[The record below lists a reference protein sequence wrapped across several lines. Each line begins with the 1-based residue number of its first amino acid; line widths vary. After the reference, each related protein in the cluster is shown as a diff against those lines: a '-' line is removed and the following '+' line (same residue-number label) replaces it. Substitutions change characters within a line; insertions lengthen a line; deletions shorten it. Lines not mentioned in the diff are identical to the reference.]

1 MHLGF
6 SKNKENSSRTLLAK
20 VLPNNVLCA
29 QYFVIAILFVVMGVA
44 ADNLGY
50 ADEEENRRVDI
61 SLSIFPRIVAVDNN
75 FRSKLNAENKVKL
88 VFLYREDKD
97 RAQSLAELLISKNKN
112 IGGMGVTASTVG
124 IQKFL
129 DNITPESKP
138 TAIFLSERLSDDDL
152 KKVAAIAEKSSCIVF
167 SPFTGDVERGVA
179 VGISVTNRVKP
190 YFNIQALKRSKI
202 VINALLMKMSKRYE

>member
-1 MHLGF
+1 MYLDHPD
-6 SKNKENSSRTLLAK
+6 NKKILARTFLAK
-20 VLPNNVLCA
+20 VLTGYIFRA
-29 QYFVIAILFVVMGVA
+29 QYFVVAIMFVVMGVA

-75 FRSKLNAENKVKL
+75 FRSKLNADSKVEL
-88 VFLYREDKD
+88 VFIYREDEE
-97 RAQSLAELLISKNKN
+97 RAQSLVELLITKNKN
-112 IGGMGVTASTVG
+112 IGGMGVAASAVELENLLSFS
-124 IQKFL
+124 K
-129 DNITPESKP
+129 EAKP
-138 TAIFLSERLSDDDL
+138 TAIFISERLKDSDL
-152 KKVAAIAEKSSCIVF
+152 KKIVQIAEENSCIIF